1 MKEGRSVNIELR
13 GISRNGSA
21 GMQTDGC
28 MDEIINLR
36 QEAGT
41 LRPVGAYSSL
51 NRDVDM
57 SGYDKVFVHTT
68 AIWKNYLGVRG
79 KEQNYSLEYFAIDI
93 ENSISPITPQYIGD
107 CGSNDVEFNQ
117 AGNIAVLCGE
127 STYFCLRYD
136 VKSRKYIRITN
147 DFNGQAEDRILPPNL
162 DIRFRV
168 DLNTYTPTYSSK
180 EIPEP
185 IITVCQTAEDARK
198 SSEDERKECSKLTMQ
213 RILRKEREKG
223 RLKGFFKLIYAYEL
237 FDGSHILQSQPILM
251 PQANDKCVRWSSGNL
266 NYLTDDVVWYQSFLY
281 GLEAVWNEV
290 RIRNYGSQGWT
301 EHYEGDNNIYYR
313 PVAPSRSIPYSLAQK
328 FAGIDYTH
336 NLFCCIGLDDEQ
348 LKRDMSHYTHL
359 CVSYSNRLQYKI
371 KSGISSEYK
380 DVFKGVSVFIT
391 REVYGYD
398 TGSNPNRSHIEA
410 DDYKVE
416 NYIFN
421 PKTDV
426 DIIKG
431 LEANSVY
438 YKVANISF
446 DKLQSPT
453 KEWVDIDLETDKILA
468 NLEAQDRLRV
478 SEDERKS
485 YMPKTSFT
493 YNGRLHIADY
503 RNIAFRG
510 FPLNYFYNE
519 EGRGQFET
527 KRNIIWRH
535 KIDNEIRDEWRVRNF
550 PMISV
555 EVDIRTI
562 LR

>member
-1 MKEGRSVNIELR
+1 MKDGRSVNIELR

-79 KEQNYSLEYFAIDI
+79 KEHNYSLEYFATGT
-93 ENSISPITPQYIGD
+93 ENTISPITPQNIGD

-185 IITVCQTAEDARK
+185 IITVCQTAADARR
-198 SSEDERKECSKLTMQ
+198 SSDGDRKECSKLTMQ
-213 RILRKEREKG
+213 RILKKERELG

-237 FDGSHILQSQPILM
+237 FDGSYILQSQPILM
-251 PQANDKCVRWSSGNL
+251 PQANDSSVRWRDKDNENH
-266 NYLTDDVVWYQSFLY
+266 NYLAGWRIWYNRFLY
-281 GLEAVWNEV
+281 GLKAAENDV
-290 RIRNYGSQGWT
+290 RIWNYNAQGWT

-313 PVAPSRSIPYSLAQK
+313 PITPSRGVPYSLAQ
-328 FAGIDYTH
+328 DCDDSEHTH
-336 NLFCCIGLDDEQ
+336 NLFCCILLDKEQ
-348 LKRDMSHYTHL
+348 QKKNMERHTHL
-359 CVSYSNRLQYKI
+359 CVSYSNRLQYRVA
-371 KSGISSEYK
+371 SGISSEYK

-398 TGSNPNRSHIEA
+398 TGSNPN
-410 DDYKVE
+410 Y
-416 NYIFN
+416 
-421 PKTDV
+421 
-426 DIIKG
+426 
-431 LEANSVY
+431 VY
-438 YKVANISF
+438 EYRHGS
-446 DKLQSPT
+446 
-453 KEWVDIDLETDKILA
+453 
-468 NLEAQDRLRV
+468 
-478 SEDERKS
+478 
-485 YMPKTSFT
+485 
-493 YNGRLHIADY
+493 DY
-503 RNIAFRG
+503 RIEN
-510 FPLNYFYNE
+510 
-519 EGRGQFET
+519 
-527 KRNIIWRH
+527 
-535 KIDNEIRDEWRVRNF
+535 
-550 PMISV
+550 
-555 EVDIRTI
+555 
-562 LR
+562 